1 MLNKSIIRLK
11 RIIRDDKGS
20 AIVIV
25 IIALAMVGILAATI
39 MWMSL
44 TNYYM
49 KVTDKGNKQ
58 GFYAS
63 ETVLEQ
69 IKAGLE
75 EDASLAASRAYAYI
89 LTKDYSNVSTA
100 DRDYQFKQKYKE
112 YLVDIIKKGND
123 RYQYDLDVLIKAVDS
138 SSPSSPGYGLVT
150 SGRQSSGNV
159 KYITTSSADGK
170 CHLWYEPSSDI
181 LRLEKIHLEYTDVDA
196 NNNQYVSVIDTDIIV
211 STPDISF
218 TQTSVLPDVFEYALV
233 ADTKLTADLTGNS
246 NIYGSIYAGDEGI
259 QLNNKM
265 NVRDAA
271 TFISKGDIVIGSV
284 NLTDLSMDDT
294 TLDIEGKSGSDKT
307 EFWANDITLGRKSK
321 LKTQYVD
328 SYIADDITLTGRK
341 AVVEMAGGNYCGYG
355 SSDSDSATSSA
366 IVVNGL
372 GGTVKMDGLNKVTL
386 LGRTFISPQNQ
397 ISVPEGLSVNKIDL
411 PMGESLAVKG
421 EQVAFLVPDSCLSY
435 ERTVSS
441 NEAMPNPFPTTSS
454 GYPQKDKIQVD
465 LSGLSKYNP
474 SKQFVYPPGSD
485 LGYVY
490 MNMTGEK
497 ANEYY
502 RDYYKNNKDRLNN
515 YFLVY
520 AGTDKIEIPAG
531 TNIESQ
537 GNLLSAKVG
546 GLTEDTDKIL
556 LNKDSQLNT
565 ANPVST
571 EEKRKINEECVRTK
585 KNLCAKLI
593 KDGAVQAELEN
604 TLFDNLIKRA
614 DVEDLISRNGSG
626 SPEAR
631 SYTFTGTFNDGLGD
645 KNYKAVF
652 VKTDDTH
659 YYNYNDD
666 SVRVLIVVGNV
677 EINKD
682 FSGLLIASGDVR
694 IKKTDTKVVSIINEY
709 EGYKESGVEKK
720 DEHSIDRLKV
730 CLTKEQ
736 TVHEENKVTHAVEDV
751 NKIALEY
758 FVDGSEYDL
767 DGLSKRSGETVSS
780 NKVNFTK
787 MVTFSNWVK
796 K

>member
-1 MLNKSIIRLK
+1 MLNKSIKRLK
-11 RIIRDDKGS
+11 RIISDDKGS

-112 YLVDIIKKGND
+112 YLVDIIKKGDD

-138 SSPSSPGYGLVT
+138 SFGVVT

-159 KYITTSSADGK
+159 RYITTSSSDGK

-181 LRLEKIHLEYTDVDA
+181 LRLEKIHLEYTETDA

-233 ADTKLTADLTGNS
+233 ADTKLSSDLNGNS
-246 NIYGSIYAGDEGI
+246 NIFGSIYAGDEGI
-259 QLNNKM
+259 QLNDKM
-265 NVRDAA
+265 NIRDAA
-271 TFISKGDIVIGSV
+271 SFISKGNIFIGQ
-284 NLTDLSMDDT
+284 TDTAPDGISAPET
-294 TLDIEGKSGSDKT
+294 VLDIEGKSGSEKT

-341 AVVEMAGGNYCGYG
+341 AVVEMAGGNFCGYG
-355 SSDSDSATSSA
+355 SSDSDPATSSA

-397 ISVPEGLSVNKIDL
+397 ISVPEGLSVNKVDL

-435 ERTVSS
+435 ERTVST
-441 NEAMPNPFPTTSS
+441 NEAMPNPFPTTTS
-454 GYPQKDKIQVD
+454 GYPQRDKIQVD

-490 MNMTGEK
+490 MNMTGEN
-497 ANEYY
+497 ANAYYREYY
-502 RDYYKNNKDRLNN
+502 KKNKDRLNN

-520 AGTDKIEIPAG
+520 AGTGKIEIPDG
-531 TNIESQ
+531 MNMESQ

-546 GLTEDTDKIL
+546 DPTEDTDKIL
-556 LNKDSQLNT
+556 VNKDSQLNT

-571 EEKRKINEECVRTK
+571 EEKKKINEECVRTK

-614 DVEDLISRNGSG
+614 DVEDLISRNGS
-626 SPEAR
+626 SPSPGVR
-631 SYTFTGTFNDGLGD
+631 LYPFTGTFNDGSGD
-645 KNYKAVF
+645 KDYKAVF

-659 YYNYNDD
+659 YYNYDD
-666 SVRVLIVVGNV
+666 ESIRVLVVIGNV
-677 EINKD
+677 EINKN
-682 FSGLLIASGDVR
+682 FTGLLIASGDVK
-694 IKKTDTKVVSIINEY
+694 IKKTDTKIVSIINEFNGY
-709 EGYKESGVEKK
+709 NEGGVPVK
-720 DEHSIDRLKV
+720 DEHAIDRLKV

-736 TVHEENKVTHAVEDV
+736 SVHEENKITHLPEDV
-751 NKIALEY
+751 DRIALEY